1 MSTTTTLASTSLIG
15 TYACNARSKALL
27 RSEPMRPVAAP
38 GNQVSTI
45 ADKYQDQVSLSPG
58 GIVQSRDNEDS
69 GQGEQSAAGT
79 AKAGGSACK
88 ERTSTDSRGL
98 SEAETKMIQELR
110 ARDLEVKAHE
120 LAHLTA
126 AGQYAR
132 GGASYTYQQGPDGR
146 RYAIG
151 GEVSIDIGKE
161 ATPEETIQKMV
172 TVKRAA
178 LAPAEPSATDR
189 AIAANAAATESRA
202 RQELQT
208 QKTLDARQ
216 QRDNNAPI
224 SRKDQA
230 LFPSSRS
237 TKASEQRKTVN
248 VFA

>member
-1 MSTTTTLASTSLIG
+1 MLTTTAFANTSLIG
-15 TYACNARSKALL
+15 TYDRSGRPEVSL
-27 RSEPMRPVAAP
+27 RSEPVRPVTVP
-38 GNQVSTI
+38 GAQGGVTTDS
-45 ADKYQDQVSLSPG
+45 YQDQVSLSPA
-58 GIVQSRDNEDS
+58 GIEKSRKNEGS
-69 GQGEQSAAGT
+69 GQEEQSAAGT
-79 AKAGGSACK
+79 AKAGGSPQG
-88 ERTSTDSRGL
+88 ERASTDSRGL
-98 SEAETKMIQELR
+98 TEAETKMIRELQ
-110 ARDLEVKAHE
+110 ARDREVKAHE
-120 LAHLTA
+120 MAHLTS